1 MIKIVSKVVHKF
13 AYISLY
19 KKKSHL
25 RRQGTKMSKFLKGTI
40 ILLVAGLITRMLG
53 FLNRILIAR
62 LIGEEG
68 VGLYMMAY
76 PTFSLVVTLTQ
87 VGLPVAISKRVAEAD
102 AKGDS
107 AKVKKILV
115 VSLMTTLTLSLIFT
129 PVLFFG
135 APILAKTVF
144 TDARIIYPI
153 LAISPVIPIIAV
165 SSVIAGY
172 FQGKQNMKP
181 SAYSL
186 LIEQTVRIIF
196 IMILTR
202 IFLPYGI
209 EYAASAVMIATVIG
223 ELISLLYLL
232 TMFKIRKAFPLRKNF
247 FKSLSKT
254 KTIFKELM
262 SIGIPTTG
270 SRMIGSVSWFLE
282 PIVVTQA
289 LAIAGVSAMMAT
301 KQYGALT
308 GFAMPLLLLPS
319 FVTVA
324 LSTSLV
330 PAISEAH
337 SLKQYATVEK
347 RIQQALK
354 FCVLTG
360 ALPVIILLVLAGP
373 LMEML
378 YNSLS
383 GAFFIKLIA
392 PFILLQYLQSPLQS
406 ALQALDLARAAMI
419 NSLIGAVV
427 KLMLIFTLASNPSF
441 GINGVAI
448 GIVVG
453 FVLVTLLHYATIL
466 KVIPL
471 TFYAGYYAKILIT
484 TILTGFAGKYLYPIF
499 AVQLPLL
506 FAIFATIIV
515 MCGIYFLFLLFLKV
529 INKGDIQKA
538 ISLIIPNKK

>member
-129 PVLFFG
+129 PLLFFG

-186 LIEQTVRIIF
+186 FIEQTVRIIF

-223 ELISLLYLL
+223 EFISLLYLL

-427 KLMLIFTLASNPSF
+427 KLSVIFTLASNPSF

>member
-1 MIKIVSKVVHKF
+1 
-13 AYISLY
+13 
-19 KKKSHL
+19 
-25 RRQGTKMSKFLKGTI
+25 MSKFLKGTI
-40 ILLVAGLITRMLG
+40 ILLAAGLITRILG
-53 FLNRILIAR
+53 FINRILIAR

-76 PTFSLVVTLTQ
+76 PTFILVVTLTQ

-102 AKGDS
+102 AMGDS
-107 AKVKKILV
+107 AKVKRILV
-115 VSLMTTLTLSLIFT
+115 VSLITTLALSVIFT
-129 PVLFFG
+129 PLLFFG
-135 APILAKTVF
+135 APILADTIF

-153 LAISPVIPIIAV
+153 LAISPVIPIVAV
-165 SSVIAGY
+165 SSVISGY

-186 LIEQTVRIIF
+186 LIEQIVRIIF
-196 IMILTR
+196 IAILTR

-209 EYAASAVMIATVIG
+209 EYAAAAVMIATIIG
-223 ELISLLYLL
+223 ELSSLLYLL
-232 TMFKIRKAFPLRKNF
+232 TMFKVRKTFPMRKNF
-247 FKSLSKT
+247 FNGMKKSK
-254 KTIFKELM
+254 KIFSELM
-262 SIGIPTTG
+262 SIGLPTMG

-282 PIVVTQA
+282 PIVVTQSLA
-289 LAIAGVSAMMAT
+289 LTGISAVMAT
-301 KQYGALT
+301 KQYGSLT

-324 LSTSLV
+324 LSTSLI

-360 ALPVIILLVLAGP
+360 ALPVVILYILASP
-373 LMEML
+373 LMEIL
-378 YNSLS
+378 YNSVS

-406 ALQALDLARAAMI
+406 ALQALNLARAAMI
-419 NSLIGAVV
+419 NSLIGAFV
-427 KLMLIFTLASNPSF
+427 KLAIIFLLASNPKL

-453 FVLVTLLHYATIL
+453 FVLVTFLHYATLL

-471 TFYAGYYAKILIT
+471 TFYARYYLTIILV
-484 TILTGFAGKYLYPIF
+484 TILTGAWGTYFYSLFSKY
-499 AVQLPLL
+499 LPLL
-506 FAIFATIIV
+506 LTVIVTAILMGVVYVAS
-515 MCGIYFLFLLFLKV
+515 LFFMKV
-529 INKGDIQKA
+529 IKKGDIQKVK
-538 ISLIIPNKK
+538 SLIFPHKK

>member
-40 ILLVAGLITRMLG
+40 ILLVAGLFTRMLG

-247 FKSLSKT
+247 FNSLSKT

-354 FCVLTG
+354 FCLLTG

-427 KLMLIFTLASNPSF
+427 KLAVIFTLASNPSF

-484 TILTGFAGKYLYPIF
+484 TVLTGFAGKYLYPIF

-506 FAIFATIIV
+506 FAIFATVIV

-538 ISLIIPNKK
+538 VSLISPNRK

>member
-1 MIKIVSKVVHKF
+1 
-13 AYISLY
+13 
-19 KKKSHL
+19 
-25 RRQGTKMSKFLKGTI
+25 
-40 ILLVAGLITRMLG
+40 
-53 FLNRILIAR
+53 
-62 LIGEEG
+62 
-68 VGLYMMAY
+68 
-76 PTFSLVVTLTQ
+76 
-87 VGLPVAISKRVAEAD
+87 
-102 AKGDS
+102 
-107 AKVKKILV
+107 
-115 VSLMTTLTLSLIFT
+115 
-129 PVLFFG
+129 
-135 APILAKTVF
+135 
-144 TDARIIYPI
+144 
-153 LAISPVIPIIAV
+153 
-165 SSVIAGY
+165 
-172 FQGKQNMKP
+172 
-181 SAYSL
+181 
-186 LIEQTVRIIF
+186 
-196 IMILTR
+196 
-202 IFLPYGI
+202 
-209 EYAASAVMIATVIG
+209 
-223 ELISLLYLL
+223 
-232 TMFKIRKAFPLRKNF
+232 MFKIRKAFPLRKNF
-247 FKSLSKT
+247 FKSLGKT

-289 LAIAGVSAMMAT
+289 LAIAGVSAVMAT

-319 FVTVA
+319 FVTIA

-337 SLKQYATVEK
+337 SLKQYAMVEK

-373 LMEML
+373 LMELL

-383 GAFFIKLIA
+383 GAYFIKLIA
-392 PFILLQYLQSPLQS
+392 PFIILQYLQSPLQS

-453 FVLVTLLHYATIL
+453 FILVTLLHYATIL

-506 FAIFATIIV
+506 FAIFATVIV

-538 ISLIIPNKK
+538 ISLIIPNRK

>member
-129 PVLFFG
+129 PLLFFG

-186 LIEQTVRIIF
+186 FIEQTVRIIF

-223 ELISLLYLL
+223 EFISLLYLL

-347 RIQQALK
+347 RVQQALK

-427 KLMLIFTLASNPSF
+427 KLSVIFTLASNPSF

>member
-129 PVLFFG
+129 PLLFFG

-186 LIEQTVRIIF
+186 FIEQTVRIIF

-223 ELISLLYLL
+223 EFISLLYLL

-427 KLMLIFTLASNPSF
+427 KLSVIFTLASNPSF

-484 TILTGFAGKYLYPIF
+484 TVLTGFAGKYLYPIF

-506 FAIFATIIV
+506 FAIFATVIV

-538 ISLIIPNKK
+538 VSLISPNRK

>member
-1 MIKIVSKVVHKF
+1 
-13 AYISLY
+13 
-19 KKKSHL
+19 
-25 RRQGTKMSKFLKGTI
+25 MSKFLKGTI

-129 PVLFFG
+129 PLLFFG

-223 ELISLLYLL
+223 EFISLLYLL

-427 KLMLIFTLASNPSF
+427 KLTIIFTLASNPSF

-484 TILTGFAGKYLYPIF
+484 TVLTGFAGKYLYPIF

-506 FAIFATIIV
+506 FAIFATVIV

-538 ISLIIPNKK
+538 VSLISPNRK

>member
-1 MIKIVSKVVHKF
+1 MIKIISKVVHKI

-25 RRQGTKMSKFLKGTI
+25 RRQGTKMSKFLKGAI

-53 FLNRILIAR
+53 FLNRILIVR

-223 ELISLLYLL
+223 EFISLLYLL

-289 LAIAGVSAMMAT
+289 LAIAGVSAMM
-301 KQYGALT
+301 
-308 GFAMPLLLLPS
+308 AMPLLLLPS

-427 KLMLIFTLASNPSF
+427 KLSVIFTLASNPSF

-484 TILTGFAGKYLYPIF
+484 TVLTGFAGKFLYPIF

-506 FAIFATIIV
+506 FAIFATVIV

-538 ISLIIPNKK
+538 VSLISPNRK

>member
-186 LIEQTVRIIF
+186 FIEQTVRIIF

-223 ELISLLYLL
+223 EFISLLYLL

-427 KLMLIFTLASNPSF
+427 KLTIIFTLASNPSF

-484 TILTGFAGKYLYPIF
+484 TVLTGFAGKYLYPIF

-506 FAIFATIIV
+506 FAIFATVIV

-538 ISLIIPNKK
+538 VSLISPNRK

>member
-129 PVLFFG
+129 PLLFFG

-186 LIEQTVRIIF
+186 FIEQTVRIIF

-223 ELISLLYLL
+223 EFISLLYLL

-427 KLMLIFTLASNPSF
+427 KLAVIFTLASNPSF

-484 TILTGFAGKYLYPIF
+484 TVLTGFAGKYLYPIF

-506 FAIFATIIV
+506 FAIFATVIV

-538 ISLIIPNKK
+538 VSLISPNRK

>member
-129 PVLFFG
+129 PLLFFG

-186 LIEQTVRIIF
+186 FIEQTVRIIF

-223 ELISLLYLL
+223 EFISLLYLL

-427 KLMLIFTLASNPSF
+427 KLTIIFTLASNPSF

-484 TILTGFAGKYLYPIF
+484 TVLTGFAGKYLYPIF

-506 FAIFATIIV
+506 FAIFTTVIV

-538 ISLIIPNKK
+538 VSLISPNRK

>member
-129 PVLFFG
+129 PLLFFG

-186 LIEQTVRIIF
+186 FIEQTVRIIF

-223 ELISLLYLL
+223 EFISLLYLL

-427 KLMLIFTLASNPSF
+427 KLTIIFTLASNPSF

-471 TFYAGYYAKILIT
+471 TFYAGYYVKILIT
-484 TILTGFAGKYLYPIF
+484 TVLTGFAGKYLYPIF

-506 FAIFATIIV
+506 FAIFATVIV

-538 ISLIIPNKK
+538 VSLISPNRK